1 MGAGNSRLSEE
12 MYEEGYNTITNID
25 ISNVCVKAMK
35 EKYKEKGE
43 NFKYLLMD
51 VKAMDF
57 PEASFDAVVDKA
69 TLDSVL
75 VPVVSLS
82 AAKTRLLMPIR

>member
-1 MGAGNSRLSEE
+1 MF
-12 MYEEGYNTITNID
+12 EEGYANITNID

-35 EKYKEKGE
+35 EKYGQKGDH
-43 NFKYLLMD
+43 FKYLLMD

-57 PEASFDAVVDKA
+57 PESSFDAVVDKA

-75 VPVVSLS
+75 VTLVLS
-82 AAKTRLLMPIR
+82 SVEKIQLPMPTR

>member
-1 MGAGNSRLSEE
+1 MF
-12 MYEEGYNTITNID
+12 EEGYANITNVD
-25 ISNVCVKAMK
+25 ISNVCIKALK
-35 EKYKEKGE
+35 DKYKDKGD

-57 PEASFDAVVDKA
+57 PEASFDAVMDKA

-75 VPVVSLS
+75 VP
-82 AAKTRLLMPIR
+82 LL

>member
-1 MGAGNSRLSEE
+1 
-12 MYEEGYNTITNID
+12 
-25 ISNVCVKAMK
+25 MK
-35 EKYKEKGE
+35 EKYKEKGD

-75 VPVVSLS
+75 VSLIPHS
-82 AAKTRLLMPIR
+82 ADRTPQPMPTK

>member
-12 MYEEGYNTITNID
+12 MHDEGYTTITNID
-25 ISNVCVKAMK
+25 VSNVCIKAMK
-35 EKYKEKGE
+35 EKYKEKDD

-51 VKAMDF
+51 AKAMDF
-57 PEASFDAVVDKA
+57 PEGSFDAVIDKA

-75 VPVVSLS
+75 VSMSSFS
-82 AAKTRLLMPIR
+82 AGRTRLPTRTK

>member
-1 MGAGNSRLSEE
+1 MLNVGAGNSRLSEE

-43 NFKYLLMD
+43 NFKFLLMD

-75 VPVVSLS
+75 VLF
-82 AAKTRLLMPIR
+82 I